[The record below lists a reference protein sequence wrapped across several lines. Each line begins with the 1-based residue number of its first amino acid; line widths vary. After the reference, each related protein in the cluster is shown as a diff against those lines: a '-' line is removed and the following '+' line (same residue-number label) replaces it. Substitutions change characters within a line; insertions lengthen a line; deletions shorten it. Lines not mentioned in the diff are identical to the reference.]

1 MLGSLQYLLAGIT
14 FGSAG
19 GFTPGPTLTL
29 VISQT
34 LRHGLREGL
43 KIAISPLLTDAP
55 IILLAIFVLQRIDT
69 EPVLGTIA
77 FVGAAFLL
85 YLAYESFM
93 ATPPTPGLRDI
104 DPDSLRKG
112 ILANLLNP
120 HPWVFWLS
128 IGGPTTL
135 RALEVGSVAAALFLA
150 GHYGCLVGAKVLIA
164 VLVEKGRSRL
174 GRGYRYAMRVLALVL
189 VVFALLFVREGLR
202 YAGLF

>member
-1 MLGSLQYLLAGIT
+1 MLGSLQYLLAGIA

-19 GFTPGPTLTL
+19 GLTPGPTLTL

-69 EPVLGTIA
+69 EPLLGAIA
-77 FVGAAFLL
+77 FVGSAFLF
-85 YLAYESFM
+85 YLAYESFT
-93 ATPPTPGLRDI
+93 ANPPAPGLQDI

-128 IGGPTTL
+128 IGGPTTT
-135 RALEVGSVAAALFLA
+135 RIVP
-150 GHYGCLVGAKVLIA
+150 
-164 VLVEKGRSRL
+164 SRL
-174 GRGYRYAMRVLALVL
+174 SQPRRGQKAPALC
-189 VVFALLFVREGLR
+189 ATGTIGLP
-202 YAGLF
+202 AACASSAPLMP